1 MRVRSLGQK
10 DPLEEGMTTD
20 FSILAWRILWTED
33 PGGLQSM
40 GLQRVGH
47 DWTTNTF
54 FLSGILAL
62 QPEIK
67 PILPA
72 LEGKVSTTGT
82 IGKSPHLDML
92 WLPFSPLDLP
102 HKGPSLPPPPLY
114 LPCFILLFFSLFICP
129 YYYYFLFG
137 YVLVV
142 SCGIKLTRDWTWAP
156 CTGWTPA
163 LGGPSLNHWTA
174 REIPPFCF

>member
-1 MRVRSLGQK
+1 MEK
-10 DPLEEGMTTD
+10 DITTH
-20 FSILAWRILWTED
+20 SNILAWRILWTED

-114 LPCFILLFFSLFICP
+114 LPCFILLFFLFI
-129 YYYYFLFG
+129 YLSLLLLFFIWLCLG
-137 YVLVV
+137 CVMWDQVDQGLNLSPLHWV
-142 SCGIKLTRDWTWAP
+142 DP
-156 CTGWTPA
+156 CIGWTK
-163 LGGPSLNHWTA
+163 S
-174 REIPPFCF
+174 